1 VISGETA
8 LNRKRSEMEFLINRD
23 QILCALARLGELASA
38 EGLVLSLGLV
48 GGGVMVLEYGAR
60 ESTQDLDCIFL
71 QANQAQRALELARIV
86 AAEHDLPDD
95 WLNDDA
101 SIFFDELFDSYLIF
115 QAPGVEVY
123 AASTAQMLGL
133 KLSAWRGPVDI
144 SDAVELLG
152 RMTGS
157 RDKVW
162 RKIKPHVVLGC
173 EDSAEDNFSK
183 LWSVMYDQTIT
194 EEGDD

>member
-1 VISGETA
+1 
-8 LNRKRSEMEFLINRD
+8 MELLLD
-23 QILCALARLGELASA
+23 KGQILDALTRLGELASA
-38 EGLVLSLGLV
+38 EGLVLQLGLV

-71 QANQAQRALELARIV
+71 RPNQGQKALELARIV
-86 AAEHDLPDD
+86 AIEHDLPDD
-95 WLNDDA
+95 WLNDDVT
-101 SIFFDELFDSYLIF
+101 IFFDELFDSYLIF

-144 SDAVELLG
+144 GDAVELLS

-157 RDKVW
+157 RDEVW
-162 RKIKPHVVLGC
+162 RKVKPHLVLGC

-183 LWSVMYDQTIT
+183 LWSVMYGQTIT